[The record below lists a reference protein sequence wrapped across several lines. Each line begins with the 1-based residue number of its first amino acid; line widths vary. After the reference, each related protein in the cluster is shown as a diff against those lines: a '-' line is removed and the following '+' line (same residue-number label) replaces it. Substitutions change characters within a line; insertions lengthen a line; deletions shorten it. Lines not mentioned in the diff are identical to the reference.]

1 MCLMLLNDLSRPRS
15 IVVLMRRVL
24 VGQNQIKM
32 DLGVRSKE
40 ELEKMS
46 TLLSLL
52 KSLAAEEGQENGY

>member
-52 KSLAAEEGQENGY
+52 KSLAVEEGQENGY

>member
-1 MCLMLLNDLSRPRS
+1 M
-15 IVVLMRRVL
+15 
-24 VGQNQIKM
+24 GQNQIKM

-52 KSLAAEEGQENGY
+52 KSLAVEEGQENGY